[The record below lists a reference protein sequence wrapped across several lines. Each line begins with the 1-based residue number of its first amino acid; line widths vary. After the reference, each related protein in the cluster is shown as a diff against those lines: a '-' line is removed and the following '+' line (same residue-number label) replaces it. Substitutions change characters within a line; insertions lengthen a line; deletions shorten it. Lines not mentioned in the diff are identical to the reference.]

1 VAPGT
6 RHLNYHPNVLLKR
19 KTTGSV
25 VCPSCGSLVGVR
37 DDKCYSCG
45 RANPGLWG
53 FAPILRQLGSD
64 LGFVPIVIGG
74 SVTIYVLTLLASGP
88 EVSVFSGG
96 MNILV
101 PSGRALLLFG
111 MSGAVPVFLD
121 GQWWTLLSASWL
133 HGSLLH
139 ILFNMMWVRQLGPV
153 TADVVGPARTVIIYT
168 IAGICGFFLSSLAGY
183 LLGGIPIPI
192 LHGAY
197 YTMGASAS
205 IFGLLGALVH
215 YGRKSGSSLIHGEAM
230 RYAVILFVFGLIM
243 PGVDNYAHAGG
254 FLGGYAASAFMNPL
268 MRERGD
274 HMLAAFICLGATL
287 LAIVASILV
296 GFRVI

>member
-1 VAPGT
+1 
-6 RHLNYHPNVLLKR
+6 VLSR

-53 FAPILRQLGSD
+53 FAPMLRQFGAD
-64 LGFVPIVIGG
+64 LGFVPIVIGT
-74 SVTIYVLTLLASGP
+74 SSTIYVLTLLASGS

-101 PSGRALLLFG
+101 PSSRALLVFG
-111 MSGAVPVFLD
+111 MSGAIPVFVQ
-121 GQWWTLLSASWL
+121 GRWWTLLSASWI

-139 ILFNMMWVRQLGPV
+139 ILFNMMWVRQLGPA

-168 IAGICGFFLSSLAGY
+168 IAGVSGFFLSSLTGFLLAG
-183 LLGGIPIPI
+183 LPIPI

-215 YGRKSGSSLIHGEAM
+215 YGRKSGSRLIHGEAM

-268 MRERGD
+268 TRERGD
-274 HMLAAFICLGATL
+274 HVIGAVVCLAATL
-287 LAIVASILV
+287 LAIVASLFV
-296 GFRVI
+296 GFRLI

>member
-1 VAPGT
+1 
-6 RHLNYHPNVLLKR
+6 VLSR

-53 FAPILRQLGSD
+53 FAPMLRQFGAD
-64 LGFVPIVIGG
+64 LGFVPIVIGTS
-74 SVTIYVLTLLASGP
+74 SVIYVLTLLASGS

-101 PSGRALLLFG
+101 PSSRALLVFG
-111 MSGAVPVFLD
+111 MSGAIPVFVQ
-121 GQWWTLLSASWL
+121 GRWWTLLSASWI

-139 ILFNMMWVRQLGPV
+139 ILFNMMWVRQLGPA

-168 IAGICGFFLSSLAGY
+168 IAGVGGFFLSSLAGY
-183 LLGGIPIPI
+183 LLAGLPIPI

-215 YGRKSGSSLIHGEAM
+215 YGRKSGSRLIHGEAM

-268 MRERGD
+268 TRERGD
-274 HMLAAFICLGATL
+274 HVIGAVVCLAATL
-287 LAIVASILV
+287 LAIVASLLV
-296 GFRVI
+296 GFRLI